1 MKLLMAFLFVIFSV
15 NSFSSESAYQK
26 ILAPI
31 KKIKLAEK
39 KSGNSNPV
47 FDEVKEADLPDEL
60 LNNKTLEGIDSN
72 NDGVRDDVE
81 IWINR
86 KAEDEFVRWALK
98 DYYKKLIAVLNSVE
112 QKQKLEEIKARST
125 EFNDSVYCTF
135 VMLRPY
141 DEPKKK
147 SKRKRDPVVVYM
159 TELGQLILNTPLRV
173 NTQANWNDYPVAK
186 STSEEAD
193 KYCLGSPV
201 GKRYESLKM
210 KELMNQ
216 NTKPKK

>member
-1 MKLLMAFLFVIFSV
+1 MHIHLKVHIKNFIT
-15 NSFSSESAYQK
+15 Y
-26 ILAPI
+26 

-39 KSGNSNPV
+39 KAGKTTPV
-47 FDEVKEADLPDEL
+47 FDDVKEANFPDEA
-60 LNNKTLEGIDSN
+60 LNDKTLEGIDSN

-98 DYYKKLIAVLNSVE
+98 DYYKKLIAVLKSVD
-112 QKQKLEEIKARST
+112 QKSKLEEIKAGSVA
-125 EFNDSVYCTF
+125 FNDSVYCAF

-141 DEPKKK
+141 DAPKKK
-147 SKRKRDPVVVYM
+147 SKQKRDPVVVYM

-193 KYCLGSPV
+193 KYCLSSPV

-210 KELMNQ
+210 KELFNK
-216 NTKPKK
+216 NEKHSK